1 MSQVEI
7 GIDEIDE
14 KTEPHNGEPITNI
27 ELSPNGKYLV
37 SFSREDN
44 SIVGWNVENISEDP
58 EFHYFPLG
66 YVRCMCVSNDKKLV
80 YLTYD
85 EIKMYDMN
93 MTKKNYQEIKL
104 DCNLSNIEHCFL
116 NLKNELILLNKRN
129 YVYIYSAQTKNNKL
143 KCKRIYKIP
152 KGFKLIS
159 MPEDDKLYL
168 LSNNSICEWNL
179 ITRRGIKILNIDEEI
194 KYYEKYDDFREYIE
208 KNISISSNESNKE
221 LICLRYKDK
230 IIIFS
235 IKLEIPIISL
245 DVNDDEQLR
254 MLMKARALRPLLLP
268 LFPSL
273 FPLSS
278 NVLNS
283 KFWNSVIE
291 NCKEKYLSHSEQTNQ
306 IQEMFLS
313 NNIRVTSKF
322 AFEILDGDVW
332 KIDLGEVLSNINS
345 LFNTS
350 DELNN
355 GNHDEIIENLHIDN
369 DNQLTIGTFNLSSH
383 DMDIIHKLFEVK
395 DDEEVKKDEKLK
407 LTQNLIKWEISS
419 YFSDNYKIRL
429 QVFKKING
437 DSGWDLT
444 CTRIENFKLPK
455 KVQSSSI
462 YKIGLLNDSDIIIL
476 TEIGL
481 LIYHFN
487 ENNKSIS
494 LNYFYHMDLNKK
506 MMEHYKEKFSKHILP
521 LPNCNSFKICDGYAS
536 TIIDNKKLLLEY
548 GIEILKDAIEDHK
561 LELIDGIYKK
571 CIIYFKE
578 NLRNTIFL
586 SIIISTMPL
595 LNKTYPEYI
604 TRYSL
609 ETSMIIDSPVYN
621 IESLNDNLHLSSF
634 QYLQIINLT
643 QSILWEKYDETPSIT
658 FMNPYIKFVNYP
670 KDYNWFFELI
680 KPQPSPFVET
690 ISSDIY
696 KTWNGESLINFKWNA
711 YGKYYYAMIWI
722 GFMSLLGCFTVAA
735 TTPPQDIDNDIQK
748 RLLITSIVLGS
759 IHMTFEIRQFF
770 FDPIRWI
777 SDFWNL
783 FDVIAFLLPIY
794 TSVYWLQTNIRN
806 IQLLSFTCLFLDIK
820 FLLFFRVFE
829 SFGIYFAIIISVGKR
844 IIYFLGVLL
853 IIIISFAHALY
864 ILLSPEDNF
873 SFNSYT
879 NDNDTN
885 NPWNIVPAYHQ
896 VFENGTFDPNPY
908 MIQQPDG
915 NTNMFV
921 NFRTAIFA
929 MYLFLTGDSS
939 ALTNWSYIDNPSL
952 AIMIVL
958 FSFLIVVYLMNLFIG
973 LLNNAIEKDDNEVA
987 YLIQK
992 AEILAEIELFYLLP
1006 FQRRWKTWFPE
1017 VLYYYANVD
1026 MTREG
1031 VKEMKDKSDWNYWYT
1046 DEIRE
1051 LKMDLLNK
1059 LNIQPVDEISL
1070 QKLLKEVQENSL
1082 RLEKIESN
1090 LINEL

>member
-179 ITRRGIKILNIDEEI
+179 ITRR
-194 KYYEKYDDFREYIE
+194 
-208 KNISISSNESNKE
+208 
-221 LICLRYKDK
+221 
-230 IIIFS
+230 
-235 IKLEIPIISL
+235 EIPIISL

-643 QSILWEKYDETPSIT
+643 QSILWEKYDEFLSNFIYGKIYRILAIIQILIILPFSPIYFVTFYILHKHGFIHDNFTSGSINFAFLYFYIINHFENIFSKFSKNKNRTPSIT

-806 IQLLSFTCLFLDIK
+806 IQLLSFTCLFLDIN
-820 FLLFFRVFE
+820 
-829 SFGIYFAIIISVGKR
+829 
-844 IIYFLGVLL
+844 
-853 IIIISFAHALY
+853 FAHALY